1 MTGKKNVS
9 LPCAV
14 GSTSYIDTVKNSY
27 YVDKT
32 LLIRDLIDDHAA
44 VTLFTRPRRFGKTLA
59 VDMLKVFFEKTDE
72 DNSVYFRDKKIWD
85 CGEFYRKQKGAY
97 PVIYIT
103 FKDVKFDNWK
113 DSLEAIRLV
122 IRDEYMRHA
131 EILSWDG
138 LDVVEKDYLD
148 RMQKGTLS
156 NVEYT
161 RALLNLSRMLEKYH
175 NKKIVVLIDEYDTP
189 IQQGHSKGFY
199 NEVITF
205 MRNFMSGGLKDN
217 LALAFGVLTGILRV
231 SKENLSVD

>member
-85 CGEFYRKQKGAY
+85 CGEFYRKQQGAY

-131 EILSWDG
+131 DILSWDG

-175 NKKIVVLIDEYDTP
+175 N
-189 IQQGHSKGFY
+189 
-199 NEVITF
+199 
-205 MRNFMSGGLKDN
+205 
-217 LALAFGVLTGILRV
+217 
-231 SKENLSVD
+231 